1 MIESKGSK
9 LIIGGDV
16 IRNTLHLKNPE
27 FIPDTDMDPV
37 LAQKTRFK
45 ILNLLTTEKIPYL
58 GYHFPFP
65 GVGYI
70 IKNEKM
76 YDFIPA
82 SIRW

>member
-1 MIESKGSK
+1 
-9 LIIGGDV
+9 
-16 IRNTLHLKNPE
+16 
-27 FIPDTDMDPV
+27 MDPV
-37 LAQKTRFK
+37 LAQKTRFN
-45 ILNLLTTEKIPYL
+45 ILDLITTEKIPYL

-70 IKNEKM
+70 IKNEKI